1 MQRAYSQGGRTSD
14 KCIMN
19 QKHVLRIH
27 TVTGDSLVGLFEFT
41 MSPGRFR
48 GDLIQ
53 QSNPF
58 TVTTAGTHRAAVFA
72 LIKIRR
78 RSSALCIMGWKPQY
92 NTTVVS
98 KVLTE
103 GFWLCCQYWDIVN
116 RPAPLFTI
124 YVAVITPW

>member
-1 MQRAYSQGGRTSD
+1 
-14 KCIMN
+14 MN

-41 MSPGRFR
+41 LSPGRFR

>member
-1 MQRAYSQGGRTSD
+1 MQRAYSRGGRTSD

-19 QKHVLRIH
+19 QTHVLRIH

-78 RSSALCIMGWKPQY
+78 RSSALCIMGGNH
-92 NTTVVS
+92 NTTQQS
-98 KVLTE
+98 YRR
-103 GFWLCCQYWDIVN
+103 F
-116 RPAPLFTI
+116 
-124 YVAVITPW
+124 